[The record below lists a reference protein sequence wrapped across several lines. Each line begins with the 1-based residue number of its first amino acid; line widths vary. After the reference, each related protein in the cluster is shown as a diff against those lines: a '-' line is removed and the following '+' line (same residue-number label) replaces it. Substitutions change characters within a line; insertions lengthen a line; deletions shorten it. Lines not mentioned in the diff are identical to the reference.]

1 MIRNWLYKYRAWSV
15 PKSTDSKLEAEEN
28 QCVRSSTLSPKTQEP
43 GGFIVWVSVQKSA
56 GLRPKLLFQAESE
69 GWKGQCPNS
78 QSGRRNPSYPSF
90 LLYSG
95 LHLIG
100 WGPPT
105 IERAICFTQST
116 DSNVNLIQ
124 KHPSRP
130 TVNIVELNM
139 RVRQPMTL
147 LRHESNHHITWHLS

>member
-1 MIRNWLYKYRAWSV
+1 MIRNWLYNYRAWSV
-15 PKSTDSKLEAEEN
+15 PRSTGSQLEAEEN
-28 QCVRSSTLSPKTQEP
+28 QCVCSSTLSPKTQEL
-43 GGFIVWVSVQKSA
+43 GGFIFWVPVQKSA

-69 GWKGQCPNS
+69 GWKGQCPSS
-78 QSGRRNPSYPSF
+78 QAGRRNPSYPSF
-90 LLYSG
+90 CS
-95 LHLIG
+95 IQVW
-100 WGPPT
+100 WGMPT

-116 DSNVNLIQ
+116 DSNVNLIR

-130 TVNIVELNM
+130 TVNSVWLNM